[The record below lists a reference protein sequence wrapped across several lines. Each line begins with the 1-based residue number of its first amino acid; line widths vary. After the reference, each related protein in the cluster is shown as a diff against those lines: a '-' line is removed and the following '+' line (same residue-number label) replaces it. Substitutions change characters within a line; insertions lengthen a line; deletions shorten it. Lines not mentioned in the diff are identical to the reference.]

1 MFIIDQAPTLS
12 KPARLSTSVVMTALV
27 PLSEANPRKKLGLIL
42 NAPPSNPPLDLSLMD
57 SVLLPLCSVM
67 GCALVPACCVSL
79 IGLGSC
85 SFSTA
90 TSPS

>member
-1 MFIIDQAPTLS
+1 MFIIHQAPTLS
-12 KPARLSTSVVMTALV
+12 KPARLSTSVVITALV
-27 PLSEANPRKKLGLIL
+27 LLSDEANPRKKLGLIL
-42 NAPPSNPPLDLSLMD
+42 NAPPSSPPPDLSVD
-57 SVLLPLCSVM
+57 SVLLAFCSVM
-67 GCALVPACCVSL
+67 GYALVPACCVSL